1 MSLFGGGPA
10 AWGALS
16 VSQSLRLSD
25 SQTLWLSLISLSHSL
40 ALVSFRRSL
49 ASWPPCLPG
58 LTSPLFPA
66 CRCCNSPLPSPFHHT
81 SATQVSDPG
90 STWIST
96 GLWEPGALPGD
107 TAPWANGS
115 PARRLSKHAAYR
127 VLADAALH
135 PLSYELSP
143 LARSVASR
151 GSPST
156 RQISKRRAGLVSI
169 SRPRPRRTS
178 KLSSGQDNT
187 SCDMASRQDTAVPLG

>member
-1 MSLFGGGPA
+1 VRVVRVVRVVRAGKVGVGGFAAGNWRRTAMSLFGGGPA
-10 AWGALS
+10 AWGALAD
-16 VSQSLRLSD
+16 SQTRRLSD
-25 SQTLWLSLISLSHSL
+25 SLVWLSLTSLSRSL

-58 LTSPLFPA
+58 LTSPCSLL
-66 CRCCNSPLPSPFHHT
+66 PLLQLSTSSPFHHT

-90 STWIST
+90 STWIET

-127 VLADAALH
+127 DLADAALH

-151 GSPST
+151 WSPST
-156 RQISKRRAGLVSI
+156 RQISEKESWTRL
-169 SRPRPRRTS
+169 
-178 KLSSGQDNT
+178 N
-187 SCDMASRQDTAVPLG
+187 